1 MTEDE
6 VRTIV
11 ESRMRAAISKQG
23 SALSIDRETAMDFYY
38 GRPMGNEQEGR
49 AQVVSKDLMD
59 TVEWI
64 MPSLMRIFCT
74 MEAVQFDPVGPEDEQ
89 LAKEETGYVRHVL
102 WKKNPGFMILY
113 EWLKTE
119 LLQKVG
125 YVKYW
130 WEDSEKVSFSR
141 YSGLTD
147 DGLAKLMQDMEENGE
162 VEVMEQEQDE
172 QGTWSVKLK
181 FTTEYGC
188 ARVDG
193 APPEEVIVSAD
204 CKGDIKRAKFVG
216 HLRTDL
222 TRSDLIEM
230 GYDKDRVKRLTDFT
244 WSQDFAQK
252 IARDSVKESTHTVDE
267 DSDWPSGTI
276 QLLECYT
283 YLDEDDDGIAELRCM
298 LMGGNDTLED
308 EEAEEIQWS
317 SATPI
322 PVPFRHFGLSM
333 YDIMEDLQRIHT
345 ALKRGLLDNIY
356 FTNAPRQVYDK
367 NTIDVASLQ
376 INRPG
381 GHVANDGPPIGAVT
395 PLTHQPIVSDVLP
408 VIDYFDRVRD
418 KRTGST
424 AMQTG
429 SDSDVLAQSTKGA
442 YLDARGA
449 ANQRIEAIA
458 RIFAE
463 TGLADLYKSLHRL
476 LMRHQDW
483 TERFRLRNTWVVQQ
497 LPPTEWN
504 EREHLTV
511 AVGLGNAGA
520 QEIRSNLGLMAQAQ
534 EKAGAVPGL
543 IQPNNVF
550 SLFKRMQ
557 TELGFENE
565 AFITDPNSP
574 EYKAF
579 MKAQTPPEDPYV
591 TGKKIDAQVKGQQLK
606 ADQQEKVIDLSLE
619 RAKLANARDQ
629 WITELEV
636 GAAVD
641 LAKPGIGAEVA
652 GGPGAPDAG
661 GAGTARQSA
670 PA

>member
-1 MTEDE
+1 MLDSE
-6 VRTIV
+6 VRAIV
-11 ESRMRAAISKQG
+11 ASRLKMALTKQG
-23 SALSIDRETAMDFYY
+23 SELSNDRETSMDFYY
-38 GRPMGNEQEGR
+38 GRPMGNEQPGR

-74 MEAVQFDPVGPEDEQ
+74 MDAVQFDPVSPEDEQ

-102 WKKNPGFMILY
+102 WKKNPGFMVLY
-113 EWLKTE
+113 EWLKTM

-130 WEDSEKVSFSR
+130 WEDSEKVSFKR

-147 DGLAKLMQDMEENGE
+147 EGLTLLMQDLEQNGE
-162 VEVMEQEQDE
+162 VEVLEQEQE
-172 QGTWSVKLK
+172 ENGTWSIKLK

-230 GYDKDRVKRLTDFT
+230 GYDKKRVKSLTDFT
-244 WSQDFAQK
+244 WDQALGEQV
-252 IARDSVKESTHTVDE
+252 ARDSVQESTRSSDA
-267 DSDWPSGTI
+267 DSDWPSETI
-276 QLLECYT
+276 RLLEAYT
-283 YLDEDDDGIAELRCM
+283 FLDEDDDGIAELRCM
-298 LMGGNDTLED
+298 LMAGNDTLED

-345 ALKRGLLDNIY
+345 ALKRGLLDNVY
-356 FTNAPRQVYDK
+356 FTNAPRQAYDK
-367 NTIDVASLQ
+367 NIVDVASLQ

-381 GHVANDGPPIGAVT
+381 GHVAVDGPAAGAIV
-395 PLTHQPIVSDVLP
+395 PLAHQPIVSDVLP

-429 SDSDVLAQSTKGA
+429 SDADVLASTTKGA
-442 YLDARGA
+442 YMDARSA

-476 LMRHQDW
+476 LTRHQDW
-483 TERFRLRNTWVVQQ
+483 AERFRLRDKWIIQQ
-497 LPPTEWN
+497 LPPTEWQ
-504 EREHLTV
+504 ERDHLTV
-511 AVGLGNAGA
+511 AVGLGNAGQ

-534 EKAGAVPGL
+534 EKAAAIPGL
-543 IQPNNVF
+543 VQPTNVYA
-550 SLFKRMQ
+550 LFRRMQ

-565 AFITDPNSP
+565 AFITDPGSP
-574 EYKAF
+574 EYEQF
-579 MKAQTPPEDPYV
+579 MKSQKPPQDPYV
-591 TGKKIDAQVKGQQLK
+591 TGKQIDAQVKTQQIA
-606 ADQQEKVIDLSLE
+606 ADQQGKIIELQGKREELA
-619 RAKLANARDQ
+619 AKRDQ

-641 LAKPGIGAEVA
+641 LAKPGIGAEVGAGADSAGA
-652 GGPGAPDAG
+652 GGTGA
-661 GAGTARQSA
+661 ARQSA